1 MPDCRWIACVCS
13 LLDHGE
19 VLAVFSQCWCA
30 AEWAVYHAAFP
41 CCQNTAIAHQRH
53 AARLERSLL
62 WIEWQRQLA
71 DRAFVLLGPLAAP
84 LHEHQLIPRGDAL
97 LASPDALPPPSLLRT
112 VCAIRQLAL
121 ASPADFHD
129 PAGRRFGADGP
140 VSFPLL
146 LQVYWSATTRANG
159 SLLLA
164 QTCACRTAGRLG
176 RRQANTDPAPVLRT
190 RLQAA
195 LPRPTVPTAQTVE
208 RKPT

>member
-84 LHEHQLIPRGDAL
+84 LHEHQLIPNGHAL
-97 LASPDALPPPSLLRT
+97 LASSDALSSSPLFLA
-112 VCAIRQLAL
+112 VCALWQLTFAGAADQHRPAL
-121 ASPADFHD
+121 ITCTLVQRPCHSSPAY
-129 PAGRRFGADGP
+129 PRR
-140 VSFPLL
+140 
-146 LQVYWSATTRANG
+146 
-159 SLLLA
+159 
-164 QTCACRTAGRLG
+164 
-176 RRQANTDPAPVLRT
+176 RRRRVI
-190 RLQAA
+190 
-195 LPRPTVPTAQTVE
+195 
-208 RKPT
+208 